1 MPNSFYDENVTW
13 GTDESNFNYQK
24 LEAGEELI
32 GKYDGIGFVPFEHV
46 KIRISENDVV
56 GIPIYYQL
64 QRFIETYQVQKG
76 LLIKIVMKDQVDIG
90 KNKTLN
96 QMDISFDKRQSDLFQ
111 PPDETK
117 PTKQATKKKK
127 GKSRVPVPEPEE
139 KAQDKLDF

>member
-46 KIRISENDVV
+46 KIRTNENDVV

-96 QMDISFDKRQSDLFQ
+96 QMDISFDKRQTDLFQ
-111 PPDETK
+111 PPDETAK
-117 PTKQATKKKK
+117 STKQATKKKK
-127 GKSRVPVPEPEE
+127 GKSRVAVPEE
-139 KAQDKLDF
+139 KEQQDELDF